1 MDPVQLR
8 EAAERWLAEDPD
20 PGTRRELQ
28 GILDRG
34 DAAALAERFGGAL
47 RFGTAG
53 LRGKVG
59 AGPNRMNRLVVIR
72 TTAGLARHL
81 LDHVPAA
88 RTRGVVVG
96 CDGRHL
102 SAEAREDVVEV
113 LAGHGIRARVFRDL
127 APTPLVAFA
136 VSHLAAA
143 GGVMITASHN
153 PAAYNGYKVYW
164 ENGAQIVPPHDAG
177 IARAIDA
184 VGPLA
189 GIPRMARGDATAAGL
204 LEELG
209 EETIL
214 AYLDRISTL
223 SRQKPSRRLRIAYT
237 PMHGVGGDLAL
248 RALSRF
254 GFDDVHVVSE
264 QMAPHP
270 DFPTV
275 AFPNPEEAGAMDL
288 VLSLASRIAADLV
301 LANDPDADRLAVS
314 VPREAGTYQ
323 ALSGNEI
330 GVLLASWLLDP
341 PPEGKPL
348 AITTIVST
356 PMLATMCE
364 QLGVR
369 CEEVLTG
376 FKWIA
381 NRAMDLE
388 AREGARF
395 VLGFEEA
402 LGYSLGTICRDKD
415 GISAAAVFAELAA
428 SGDVLGRLED
438 LFRRY
443 GLHVSG
449 QSGFTAEGAS
459 GQAAIRATMERL
471 RRDPPRSIGGRPVVA
486 LRDYL
491 TGRRTA
497 ADGAT
502 SRLDLPPSDVLAF
515 DLEGGSRVVARPSG
529 TEPKIK
535 YYFDVCEPVSPSE
548 SIAEARARARRI
560 LDDVARD
567 FSALASPPSG

>member
-1 MDPVQLR
+1 MDPNQLR
-8 EAAERWLAEDPD
+8 GAAERWLAEDPD

-28 GILDRG
+28 EILDRG

-53 LRGKVG
+53 LRGKIG
-59 AGPNRMNRLVVIR
+59 AGPNRMNRVVVIR
-72 TTAGLARHL
+72 TTAGLARYL
-81 LDHVPAA
+81 LDNVPDA
-88 RTRGVVVG
+88 RARGVVVG

-102 SAEAREDVVEV
+102 SAEGRADVVEV

-127 APTPLVAFA
+127 APTPLVAFT

-164 ENGAQIVPPHDAG
+164 GNGAQIIPPHDAG
-177 IARAIDA
+177 IAAAIDE

-189 GIPRMARGDATAAGL
+189 AIPRMSQDDATAAGL
-204 LEELG
+204 REELG

-214 AYLDRISTL
+214 AYLERIRSL
-223 SRQKPSRRLRIAYT
+223 SRRPPSRSVRIAYT

-254 GFDDVHVVSE
+254 GFKDVHVVSE
-264 QMAPHP
+264 QMAPDP

-275 AFPNPEEAGAMDL
+275 AFPNPEEKGAMDL
-288 VLSLASRIAADLV
+288 VLALASRVSADLV

-314 VPREAGTYQ
+314 APRGDGTYQ
-323 ALSGNEI
+323 PLSGNEI
-330 GVLLASWLLDP
+330 GMLLASWLLEP

-356 PMLATMCE
+356 PMLAAMCAR
-364 QLGVR
+364 LGVR

-381 NRAMDLE
+381 NRAMELD

-402 LGYSLGTICRDKD
+402 LGYSVGEICRDKD

-428 SGDVLGRLED
+428 SGDVLRRLED

-443 GLHVSG
+443 GLYVSG

-459 GQAAIRATMERL
+459 GQATIRETMERL
-471 RRDPPRSIGGRPVVA
+471 RSAPPRSIGGRAVVA
-486 LRDYL
+486 MRDYL
-491 TGRRTA
+491 AGRRTA
-497 ADGAT
+497 ADGKT
-502 SRLDLPPSDVLAF
+502 TTLELPASDVLGF
-515 DLEGGSRVVARPSG
+515 DLEGGSRVIARPSG

-535 YYFDVCEPVSPSE
+535 YYFDVCEPVSPKE
-548 SIAEARARARRI
+548 SIDEARDRARRI
-560 LDDVARD
+560 LDEMARD
-567 FSALASPPSG
+567 FATLAGPPSR